1 MDDQVDSRLISA
13 SEVERYCY
21 CPVSWRLDREV
32 GSRDDANTRRGER
45 AHAELS
51 RSASGV
57 MDAQKR
63 ASEARTSALAFVLI
77 SGFLLAL
84 GISIAFLTSVGFL
97 DAFTWR
103 IVVLSIS
110 LVLVSIGL
118 FIYFRSSAKDRSA
131 LGSIIGWSD
140 LTEVRSKVGF
150 TLGPF
155 LFFLFGLYLLLNGI
169 LMLRPFGLPVG
180 ALASIMTVSL
190 VGLYLFLLAFML
202 IYIRSPE
209 KQVLPGKLTMTNAL
223 MVGLL
228 LSLTVL
234 FLLLSEVF
242 EMGDAFGIALMILSF
257 VWFIGSLVFHL
268 IRQWRLGSRKSRSES
283 TSDLSMAVL
292 SIIASLFATS
302 AFMSTGRWADRYYV
316 VSIVLALLWLL
327 GAAFF
332 IKRGAALSKAV
343 DKGVSEIGLP
353 QGSKILS
360 RDSPKGNDRGRA
372 LISRKHFLIGTPD
385 LIIAE
390 GGKMVPLEFKSGRIP
405 PKPHFNHVMQLMCY
419 MILLD
424 ANTGTAPPYGYIE
437 YGAPGGERQRF
448 KVDTDLMTRAIAL
461 SKVSEIRSAYRTGEA
476 HRDHD
481 RPGKC
486 RNCAKFGICPERL
499 T

>member
-1 MDDQVDSRLISA
+1 MDGQEDSRLVSA

-21 CPVSWRLDREV
+21 CPVSWRLDRES
-32 GSRDDANTRRGER
+32 GPTSDRNTIRGDR
-45 AHAELS
+45 AHATLS

-63 ASEARTSALAFVLI
+63 ASEAKTSAFAFVLI
-77 SGFLLAL
+77 SVFMLAL
-84 GISIAFLTSVGFL
+84 GVSIAFLTTVGFI
-97 DAFTWR
+97 DTFTWR
-103 IVVLSIS
+103 IAVLSIS
-110 LVLVSIGL
+110 LILVSVGL
-118 FIYFRSSAKDRSA
+118 FIYFRSSAKDTSVIRTIIA
-131 LGSIIGWSD
+131 GSD
-140 LTEVRSKVGF
+140 MKDVKRRVGF

-155 LFFLFGLYLLLNGI
+155 LFFLFGLYLLVNGI
-169 LMLRPFGLPVG
+169 LMLRPFGLSVSTFV
-180 ALASIMTVSL
+180 SIMTVSL
-190 VGLYLFLLAFML
+190 LGLYLFLLAFTL
-202 IYIRSPE
+202 IFLRSPE
-209 KQVLPGKLTMTNAL
+209 ERLLPGRITLTNGL

-234 FLLLSEVF
+234 FLLVSEVYGI
-242 EMGDAFGIALMILSF
+242 GDVFGFMFLIGSF

-268 IRQWRLGSRKSRSES
+268 IRQWSLGSRKSRSEGS
-283 TSDLSMAVL
+283 SDLSMAVL
-292 SIIASLFATS
+292 STIASLFATS

-316 VSIVLALLWLL
+316 ISIVLALFWLL

-332 IKRGAALSKAV
+332 IKRGATLSKAV

-353 QGSKILS
+353 RGSRILS
-360 RDSPKGNDRGRA
+360 RDSPKGMDRGRA

-405 PKPHFNHVMQLMCY
+405 PRPHFNHVMQLMCY

-448 KVDTDLMTRAIAL
+448 KVDSDLMTRAIAL